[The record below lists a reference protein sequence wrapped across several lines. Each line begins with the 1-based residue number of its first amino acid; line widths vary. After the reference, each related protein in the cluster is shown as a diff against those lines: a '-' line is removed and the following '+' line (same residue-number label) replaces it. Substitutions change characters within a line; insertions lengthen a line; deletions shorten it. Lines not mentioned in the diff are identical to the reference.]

1 MNNMF
6 EENRSTFL
14 MLVGLMFVLLMVL
27 YFAFISPLL
36 SDLKEKKSSQVDLQ
50 NDIAVLEK
58 KLQQLDESEEEF
70 EQEQLELQ
78 KKIPLTR
85 ELEEIV
91 LILQEIELHSSSVIE
106 EINFYY
112 DGSLPTSDFI
122 HELDTEEMVED
133 EDGSEGEKG
142 KNNDEKSPT
151 IDLVEKPERL
161 QLITLNMEITS
172 PTYDDFLQ
180 LVTEIEQQERIMG
193 VSKVQFETQSESVDV
208 ETDGSIE
215 AEVELITF
223 FYQE

>member
-1 MNNMF
+1 
-6 EENRSTFL
+6 
-14 MLVGLMFVLLMVL
+14 MFVLLMVL

-142 KNNDEKSPT
+142 ENNDEKSPT

>member
-142 KNNDEKSPT
+142 ENNDEKSPT

-172 PTYDDFLQ
+172 HTYDEFLQ

>member
-6 EENRSTFL
+6 EENRNTFL
-14 MLVGLMFVLLMVL
+14 MLVGLMFVLLIVL

-36 SDLKEKKSSQVDLQ
+36 SDLKGNKISQADLQ
-50 NDIAVLEK
+50 NNIAVLEK
-58 KLQQLDESEEEF
+58 QFQLLDESQEAF

-91 LILQEIELHSSSVIE
+91 LILQEIELQSSSLIE

-112 DGSLPTSDFI
+112 DGSLPTLDSI

-142 KNNDEKSPT
+142 EDKDEKNTT

-193 VSKVQFETQSESVDV
+193 VSKVQFETQR
-208 ETDGSIE
+208 
-215 AEVELITF
+215 
-223 FYQE
+223 

>member
-142 KNNDEKSPT
+142 ENNDEKSPT

>member
-122 HELDTEEMVED
+122 HELDTEEMVE
-133 EDGSEGEKG
+133 EDRKSTRLNSSHVAISYAVFCLKK
-142 KNNDEKSPT
+142 KNNK
-151 IDLVEKPERL
+151 K
-161 QLITLNMEITS
+161 
-172 PTYDDFLQ
+172 
-180 LVTEIEQQERIMG
+180 EQQ
-193 VSKVQFETQSESVDV
+193 TQ
-208 ETDGSIE
+208 
-215 AEVELITF
+215 
-223 FYQE
+223 